1 MMSDFGQRLGTGVLF
16 FIFIIGGS
24 IYSPLSFGATWL
36 LAAIMG
42 QIEFYRLIKKSG
54 GNPQLFGGIL
64 IGFSLF
70 VTNFAYVQSQFQDW
84 YFLLINIPLVY
95 FVFLIEV
102 FRKHKNPF
110 FNISYTLAGV
120 IYIALP
126 FTMLNYLVVDIQQLP
141 AYNFSPWV
149 LAGIIMTLWAND
161 SWAYI
166 WGSLFG
172 KHKLFP
178 SISPGKTWEGFI
190 GGLMSA
196 WLWAYLMFWLIDTI
210 DYFENKN
217 IEWIDWIVISTIL
230 SVIGTLGDL
239 VESKLKRSLNIKDS
253 GSFLPGHGGIL
264 DRFDALIMSIPF
276 VLVYLYIKY
285 CAFL

>member
-1 MMSDFGQRLGTGVLF
+1 M
-16 FIFIIGGS
+16 
-24 IYSPLSFGATWL
+24 
-36 LAAIMG
+36 
-42 QIEFYRLIKKSG
+42 
-54 GNPQLFGGIL
+54 
-64 IGFSLF
+64 
-70 VTNFAYVQSQFQDW
+70 
-84 YFLLINIPLVY
+84 
-95 FVFLIEV
+95 EV

-126 FTMLNYLVVDIQQLP
+126 FTMLNYLVVDIQELP
-141 AYNFSPWV
+141 AYNFNPWV

-190 GGLMSA
+190 GGLISA

-253 GSFLPGHGGIL
+253 GNFLPGHGGIL

-285 CAFL
+285 CAFS